1 MNWQLLLDITLKVT
15 IILALTGLLAL
26 ALQKAS
32 AAARHL
38 LWSLALVGL
47 LMLPVLIEVLPR
59 IQAPIMPAKATVQ
72 TTTIPSEDFKLDESL
87 LLASPQI
94 TQVSPV
100 QNVEPANWRPDFS
113 QVLAMIWSAGV
124 LFFLTRL
131 IGASIKIRRILANSA
146 LVSDAPMT
154 ALIQNLAADLD
165 LQTPVALYVSADL
178 AMPVTA
184 GIKRPVILLPVEA
197 ADWDADWMRMVL
209 LHELAH
215 VKRRDCLTQM
225 LANIACAVYWF
236 NPLVWYAAK
245 QLRKERELACDDTV
259 LALGTRA
266 SDYAGYLVALAKSF
280 EMNRQTAAVTVGM
293 ACSQLENRV
302 RSILNPQVQRGILTP
317 AKIAVLTLMI
327 TAIVLPLASLQAT
340 SQDKKKAK
348 ASEEMLLKQKAELD
362 ALKTES
368 ALNDQADLQDKAA
381 KLVAEKAALDALQVK
396 SGQEKLSATEA
407 QEVALKAAE
416 IAKLQAEVDARLAGG
431 VDQLAKRNAELAA
444 LDANVK
450 VAADVQVQMAQA
462 QAALIDAQRAQQ
474 NAQLD
479 AQQQAK
485 QKAEENSLTPDNLV
499 NMKIHGVTSEYIEAM
514 HKAGFENLTIRQI
527 VELKIHGIDEAY
539 IKEAQSLS
547 NEKLSARDI
556 IQFKISGLKPE
567 YISAMKQAGFDNLP
581 IRKLSH
587 MRLLGVT
594 SEFAAEMKRAGYDNL
609 TADQLTQMKLHGI
622 TPEYIQ
628 QTQSSGFGK
637 LPANELIHLKLLGV
651 SADDAKAL
659 RALGFDNVSVRDLTQ
674 VKLHGVTTEYVK
686 EMREMGFDK
695 LTLEQLIRFKLHGID
710 ADYVKKM
717 RAAGFKNISA
727 NQLLEMKIRGID
739 SILLKN

>member
-72 TTTIPSEDFKLDESL
+72 IASSEDLKLDESL
-87 LLASPQI
+87 LSASPQI
-94 TQVSPV
+94 TQITPVV

-124 LFFLTRL
+124 LFFLARL

-146 LVSDAPMT
+146 LISDAPMT

-184 GIKRPVILLPVEA
+184 GIKRLVILLPVEA

-225 LANIACAVYWF
+225 LANIACAFYWF

-245 QLRKERELACDDTV
+245 QLRKERELACDDAV

-280 EMNRQTAAVTVGM
+280 ELNRQTAAVTVGM

-327 TAIVLPLASLQAT
+327 AAIVLPLASLQAT

-362 ALKTES
+362 ALES
-368 ALNDQADLQDKAA
+368 EFALHDQADLHEKAA
-381 KLVAEKAALDALQVK
+381 KLMAEKAALDALQVK

-416 IAKLQAEVDARLAGG
+416 IAKLQAEVEARLAGG
-431 VDQLAKRNAELAA
+431 FDQLAKRNAELAA
-444 LDANVK
+444 LNANVK
-450 VAADVQVQMAQA
+450 VTADVQVEMAQA

-514 HKAGFENLTIRQI
+514 RKAGFGNLTIRQI

-567 YISAMKQAGFDNLP
+567 YISAMKQAGFDNLS

-587 MRLLGVT
+587 MRLIGVT
-594 SEFAAEMKRAGYDNL
+594 PEFAAEMKRAGYDNL

-637 LPANELIHLKLLGV
+637 LSANELIHIKVIGV
-651 SADDAKAL
+651 TANDAQAL

-674 VKLHGVTTEYVK
+674 VKLHGVTAEYIK
-686 EMREMGFDK
+686 EMRDLGFDK
-695 LTLEQLIRFKLHGID
+695 LTLEQLLRFKIHGVD
-710 ADYVKKM
+710 AEYVKKM
-717 RAAGFKNISA
+717 RAAGFKNVSA
-727 NQLLEMKIRGID
+727 NQLLEMKIRGMD

>member
-15 IILALTGLLAL
+15 IIMALTGLLSL

-59 IQAPIMPAKATVQ
+59 IQAPIMPAK
-72 TTTIPSEDFKLDESL
+72 TTAQIASSEDLKLDELL

-94 TQVSPV
+94 TPITPIV
-100 QNVEPANWRPDFS
+100 QNVEPANWRPDLS
-113 QVLAMIWSAGV
+113 QVLALIWSAGV
-124 LFFLTRL
+124 LFFLARL
-131 IGASIKIRRILANSA
+131 IGASIRIRRILVNSA

-154 ALIQNLAADLD
+154 ALIQNLAADLG
-165 LQTPVALYVSADL
+165 LYTPVALYVSADL

-225 LANIACAVYWF
+225 LANIACAFYWF
-236 NPLVWYAAK
+236 NPLVWFAAK
-245 QLRKERELACDDTV
+245 QLRKERELACDDAV
-259 LALGTRA
+259 LARGTLA
-266 SDYAGYLVALAKSF
+266 SDYAGYLVAIAKSF
-280 EMNRQTAAVTVGM
+280 ELNRQTAAVTVGM
-293 ACSQLENRV
+293 VCSQLENRV

-327 TAIVLPLASLQAT
+327 TAIVVPLASLQAT

-348 ASEEMLLKQKAELD
+348 ASEEMLLKQKAELI
-362 ALKTES
+362 ALESES
-368 ALNDQADLQDKAA
+368 ALNDQADLHQKAA
-381 KLVAEKAALDALQVK
+381 KLMAEKAALDALQVK

-431 VDQLAKRNAELAA
+431 FDQLAKRKAELAA
-444 LDANVK
+444 LDMNVK
-450 VAADVQVQMAQA
+450 VAANMQVEMVQA
-462 QAALIDAQRAQQ
+462 QAALLDAQQ

-479 AQQQAK
+479 AQRQAK

-499 NMKIHGVTSEYIEAM
+499 NLKIQGVTSEYIGAM
-514 HKAGFENLTIRQI
+514 RKAGFENLTIRQI
-527 VELKIHGIDEAY
+527 IELKIHGIDEAY

-567 YISAMKQAGFDNLP
+567 YINAMKQAGFDNLP

-594 SEFAAEMKRAGYDNL
+594 PEFAAELKRAGYDNL
-609 TADQLTQMKLHGI
+609 TADQLTQMKLQGI

-637 LPANELIHLKLLGV
+637 LPANELIHLKVLGV
-651 SADDAKAL
+651 SADDARAL

-674 VKLHGVTTEYVK
+674 VKLHGVTAEYVK
-686 EMREMGFDK
+686 EMRDLGFDK
-695 LTLEQLIRFKLHGID
+695 LTLEQLIRFKIHGVD

-717 RAAGFKNISA
+717 RAAGFKNVSA

>member
-15 IILALTGLLAL
+15 IILALTGLLSL

-59 IQAPIMPAKATVQ
+59 IQAPIMPAQATVQ
-72 TTTIPSEDFKLDESL
+72 TTTIPSEDFKLDEAL
-87 LLASPQI
+87 LLPSPQI
-94 TQVSPV
+94 MQTTPV

-124 LFFLTRL
+124 LFFLVRL
-131 IGASIKIRRILANSA
+131 IGASIKIRRMLANSA

-184 GIKRPVILLPVEA
+184 GIKHPVILLPVEA

-225 LANIACAVYWF
+225 LANIACAFYWF

-245 QLRKERELACDDTV
+245 QLRKERELACDDAV

-280 EMNRQTAAVTVGM
+280 ELNRQTATVTVGM

-327 TAIVLPLASLQAT
+327 TAIVVPLASLQAT

-362 ALKTES
+362 ALESES
-368 ALNDQADLQDKAA
+368 ALNDQADLQEKAA
-381 KLVAEKAALDALQVK
+381 KLMAEKAALDALQVK
-396 SGQEKLSATEA
+396 PGQEKLSATEA
-407 QEVALKAAE
+407 QEVAFKAAE
-416 IAKLQAEVDARLAGG
+416 IAKLQAEVDAKLAGG
-431 VDQLAKRNAELAA
+431 FDQLAKRKAELAA
-444 LDANVK
+444 LDANAK
-450 VAADVQVQMAQA
+450 VAADVQVEMAQA

-499 NMKIHGVTSEYIEAM
+499 NMKINGVSSEYIEAM
-514 HKAGFENLTIRQI
+514 RKAGFENLTIRQI

-539 IKEAQSLS
+539 IKEAQRMSG
-547 NEKLSARDI
+547 EKLSARDI
-556 IQFKISGLKPE
+556 IQLKISGLNPE
-567 YISAMKQAGFDNLP
+567 YVSAMKQAGFDNLS

-587 MRLLGVT
+587 LRLIGVT
-594 SEFAAEMKRAGYDNL
+594 PEFAAEMKRAGYDNL

-637 LPANELIHLKLLGV
+637 LSANELIHIKVIGV
-651 SADDAKAL
+651 TANDAKAL

-674 VKLHGVTTEYVK
+674 VKLHGVTAEYVK
-686 EMREMGFDK
+686 EMRDLGFDK
-695 LTLEQLIRFKLHGID
+695 LTLEQLLRFKIHGVD
-710 ADYVKKM
+710 AEYVKKM